1 MSHYRPRAGISAYL
15 AYLKT
20 PYAILGRGLLLSS
33 LLLSMPLMAQN
44 LGPVVNTIS
53 PLLPSPQQNQ
63 TQQELQKQAP
73 VPIGEPPRP
82 LPVGLLPTTTLVPS
96 RAEVTVLKLD
106 DQLRVTK
113 PIPDSEALT
122 FTFSDEIDGVVDRQM
137 NLKGRAQIRRN
148 NTIIKAD
155 EINYDPDTDIA
166 NLIGNV
172 ELIKGNTQFSGPR
185 ARFKVDAREG
195 EMDKPNYELRDVRG
209 RGQANKL
216 TIESADVF
224 IFDKATYTTC
234 SPDNLDWYFTASQI
248 EVDQE
253 QKQMTGRNGVMRF
266 FDVPIAYAPYFSLPT
281 SNQRRSGLLAPVI
294 GYNSNNGLDI
304 AQPYYVNIAPNRDL
318 TVTPRYMN
326 HRGTLLGGDFRY
338 IDPKYSGTLSGQF
351 MNYDKILGRD
361 RWKYDWQQ
369 RQMLGRAWNG
379 YANVSKV
386 SDNLYP
392 IDFSYG
398 IGGAVTNQF
407 RQEVGTNYGG
417 IKNWNFTARAL
428 TFQTLQPDPTAPVT
442 SPYNIL
448 PQVTANYRNAR
459 NVGAPGSFS
468 GGFNRT
474 PDITFGADFTRF
486 SYNTN
491 NLYAPAS
498 GMPQGGSFS
507 QADRTVIRGSI
518 AMPQITPGY
527 YLKPKL
533 SFQANQYSGVLTN
546 SPSTSINQSLN
557 QPIQGF
563 ALPTFS
569 LDSGLAFE
577 RDATEMKGFFGRDMI
592 VTMEPRAF
600 YVYTP
605 FQSQA
610 QTPLFDTADAGFGIT
625 QIFSENTF
633 VGNDRVADNNKLTM
647 GLTSRVLET
656 NTGAE
661 RATVTLAQRQ
671 DFTGQRV
678 GLNGTIQ
685 NPTRYS
691 DTLGASTVRLLGN
704 FNLDLFGQYNTQLNR
719 FVQSSVGA
727 GWRPTPGRSLN
738 FAYRNVWNPP
748 TDGTNSGVTQ
758 TDQYNAF
765 GEWPVFKKYRLLG
778 RWGYDALT
786 AKTLNTLVGLQ
797 YDADCWTARFAYS
810 QARNTSQIT
819 TTQVLFQLEF
829 RGFASVGNNPVD
841 VMRLN
846 VPGYQP
852 VAKPLPP
859 SPYENYQ

>member
-1 MSHYRPRAGISAYL
+1 MSHYRRRAGISAHL
-15 AYLKT
+15 LSVEVPRAF
-20 PYAILGRGLLLSS
+20 LGLGLLSFVLWYAV
-33 LLLSMPLMAQN
+33 PVKGQN
-44 LGPVVNTIS
+44 LGPVINSIP
-53 PLLPSPQQNQ
+53 PLLPSQQQNQ
-63 TQQELQKQAP
+63 TQQQLQNQAP
-73 VPIGEPPRP
+73 TPIGDPPRP
-82 LPVGLLPTTTLVPS
+82 LAVGSLPTPTLVPS
-96 RAEVTVLKLD
+96 RGEVTVLKLD
-106 DQLRVTK
+106 DQLRQGK
-113 PIPDSEALT
+113 AMPDNQALT
-122 FTFSDEIDGVVDRQM
+122 FSFSDEIDGVVDREM
-137 NLKGRAQIRRN
+137 KLKGRAQIRRN
-148 NTIIKAD
+148 TTILKAD
-155 EINYDPDTDIA
+155 EIIYDPDTDIA
-166 NLIGNV
+166 DLIGNAQ
-172 ELIKGNTQFSGPR
+172 LIKDNTEFSGPR
-185 ARFKVDAREG
+185 ARFKVDARQG
-195 EMDKPNYELRDVRG
+195 EMDQPSYELRDVRG
-209 RGQANKL
+209 RGKASKL
-216 TIESADVF
+216 TIETADLFV
-224 IFDKATYTTC
+224 FDKATYTTC
-234 SPDNLDWYFTASQI
+234 SPENLDWYFTASRVEI
-248 EVDQE
+248 DQE
-253 QKQMTGRNGVMRF
+253 QKVMTGKNGVMRF
-266 FDVPIAYAPYFSLPT
+266 FDVPIMYAPYFSLPT
-281 SNQRRSGLLAPVI
+281 SNQRRSGLLSPTI

-318 TVTPRYMN
+318 TITPRFMN
-326 HRGTLLGGDFRY
+326 HRGTLLGSDFRY

-351 MNYDKILGRD
+351 LNYDKIMGRD

-369 RQMLGRAWNG
+369 RQLIAPAWNA
-379 YANVSKV
+379 YANMSKV
-386 SDNLYP
+386 SDSLYP

-407 RQEVGTNYGG
+407 RQELGTNYGG
-417 IKNWNFTARAL
+417 IKNWNFTARTL
-428 TFQTLQPDPTAPVT
+428 TFQTLQPDPTATVV

-448 PQVTANYRNAR
+448 PQVAANYSNRGNL
-459 NVGAPGSFS
+459 NTPGSYAGTFAR
-468 GGFNRT
+468 G
-474 PDITFGADFTRF
+474 PDLTFGADFTRF

-498 GMPQGGSFS
+498 GMPQGGAFS

-527 YLKPKL
+527 YIKPKL
-533 SFQANQYSGVLTN
+533 SFQASQYSAALVNAPGRQI
-546 SPSTSINQSLN
+546 S
-557 QPIQGF
+557 QPNAPVQGF
-563 ALPTFS
+563 ALPTLS

-577 RDATEMKGFFGRDMI
+577 RDATEMKWFFGREML

-610 QTPLFDTADAGFGIT
+610 QTPLFDTADAGFGVT

-633 VGNDRVADNNKLTM
+633 VGSDRVADSNKLTT
-647 GLTSRVLET
+647 GLTSRILEA

-671 DFTGQRV
+671 DFAGQRV
-678 GLNGTIQ
+678 GLNGTIA

-691 DTLGASTVRLLGN
+691 DTLGASTVRLMGN
-704 FNLDLFGQYNTQLNR
+704 FNVDLFGQYNTELNR
-719 FVQSSVGA
+719 FVQSSIGA

-738 FAYRNVWNPP
+738 FAYRNVWNPVN
-748 TDGTNSGVTQ
+748 DGTNSGITQ

-797 YDADCWTARFAYS
+797 YDEDCWTARFAYS

-829 RGFASVGNNPVD
+829 RGFGSVGNNPVD

-859 SPYENYQ
+859 SPFENYQ

>member
-1 MSHYRPRAGISAYL
+1 MSHYRLRAGMCAHLLSTETL
-15 AYLKT
+15 RV
-20 PYAILGRGLLLSS
+20 ILGVGLLHLGILSS
-33 LLLSMPLMAQN
+33 QNLVAQN
-44 LGPVVNTIS
+44 LGSVANTLS
-53 PLLPSPQQNQ
+53 PLLPSQQQNQ
-63 TQQELQKQAP
+63 TQLELQRQAP
-73 VPIGEPPRP
+73 VPIGDTPRP
-82 LPVGLLPTTTLVPS
+82 ISSGPLPATTLVPS
-96 RAEVTVLKLD
+96 RAEVTVLRLD
-106 DQLRVTK
+106 DQLRLGK
-113 PIPDSEALT
+113 PLPDNEALT
-122 FTFSDEIDGVVDRQM
+122 FSSSDEIEGVVDRQM
-137 NLKGRAQIRRN
+137 KLKGRAQIRRN
-148 NTIIKAD
+148 DTIIKAD
-155 EINYDPDTDIA
+155 QINYDPDTDVA
-166 NLIGNV
+166 DLIGNA
-172 ELIKGNTQFSGPR
+172 ELIKGTTQFSGPR
-185 ARFKVDAREG
+185 ARLKVDAREG
-195 EMDKPNYELRDVRG
+195 EMDSPNYEFRDVRG
-209 RGQANKL
+209 RGKANRL

-234 SPDNLDWYFTASQI
+234 SPDNLDWYFTASKI
-248 EVDQE
+248 EIDQE
-253 QKQMTGRNGVMRF
+253 QKQMTGRDGVMRF
-266 FDVPIAYAPYFSLPT
+266 FNVPIAYTPYFSLPT
-281 SNQRRSGLLAPVI
+281 SNQRRSGLLSPVM

-318 TVTPRYMN
+318 TVTPRFMN

-351 MNYDKILGRD
+351 INYDKILGRD

-369 RQMLGRAWNG
+369 RQSLGRAWNG

-417 IKNWNFTARAL
+417 IRNWNFTARAL

-448 PQVTANYRNAR
+448 PQVTANYNNRGNL
-459 NVGAPGSFS
+459 NSPGSYR
-468 GGFNRT
+468 GTLGRG
-474 PDITFGADFTRF
+474 PDITFGANFTRF

-491 NLYAPAS
+491 NLYAPTS
-498 GMPQGGSFS
+498 GLPQGGAFS

-518 AMPQITPGY
+518 GLPQTTPGY

-533 SFQANQYSGVLTN
+533 SFQANQYSGSLSN
-546 SPSTSINQSLN
+546 SALYQPNQALN
-557 QPIQGF
+557 QPVQGF

-647 GLTSRVLET
+647 GLTSRILET

-691 DTLGASTVRLLGN
+691 DTLGASTIRLMGN
-704 FNLDLFGQYNTQLNR
+704 FNVDLFGQFNTQLNR
-719 FVQSSVGA
+719 FVQTSVGT

-738 FAYRNVWNPP
+738 FSYRNVWNPP

-765 GEWPVFKKYRLLG
+765 GEWPIFKKYRLLG

-786 AKTLNTLVGLQ
+786 AKTLNTLVGVQ

-810 QARNTSQIT
+810 QARNTTQIT

-852 VAKPLPP
+852 AVKPLPA